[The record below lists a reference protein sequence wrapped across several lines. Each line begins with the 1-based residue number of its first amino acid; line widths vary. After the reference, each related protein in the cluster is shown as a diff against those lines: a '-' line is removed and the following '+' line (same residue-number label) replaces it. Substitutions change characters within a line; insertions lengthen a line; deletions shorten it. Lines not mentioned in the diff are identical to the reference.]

1 MWTFLSELTGNPH
14 SSPFMYSQGKNWNM
28 VMRNSLFSM
37 KVPCQFYFLSK
48 IVWNHK
54 WFPSFWF
61 HFWRSLL
68 WTRAR
73 YSSLSPPRLN
83 FVTLPPPP
91 GRSWEPELPLCL
103 RTHHHFL
110 FQHNSNW
117 TRKWLNFTFWQDVQ
131 QIYQSQIFYNWS
143 VGQRKFFRPLILPCF
158 KQVKFDIRPMVAFW

>member
-1 MWTFLSELTGNPH
+1 
-14 SSPFMYSQGKNWNM
+14 
-28 VMRNSLFSM
+28 MRKSLFSM
-37 KVPCQFYFLSK
+37 RVPCQFYFLSK

-83 FVTLPPPP
+83 FVTRLLPL

-117 TRKWLNFTFWQDVQ
+117 TRKWLNFTFWQDFHRV
-131 QIYQSQIFYNWS
+131 
-143 VGQRKFFRPLILPCF
+143 RKTLSARHQCWPESFCKSGKFCNKLILAEEFP
-158 KQVKFDIRPMVAFW
+158 DILENVRILYKISR